1 VTVPVLIV
9 QGERDPIG
17 MPPAAPGR
25 TVVHVAG
32 DHALRSD
39 RAALT
44 TAVTDWLS
52 SLLAG
57 G

>member
-1 VTVPVLIV
+1 V
-9 QGERDPIG
+9 QGERDAFG